1 MANRKLYRLSTQ
13 IFNINKNIHYICLM
27 NLQSKLEIEFK
38 KPLKAIGKDFKN
50 EYTNALASF
59 NGFDMSVD
67 EKYEAIKG
75 VLQKI
80 LDDYSDSKA
89 KTKGGRVARVIAKI
103 LSFII
108 PYFKA
113 KK

>member
-1 MANRKLYRLSTQ
+1 
-13 IFNINKNIHYICLM
+13 M
-27 NLQSKLEIEFK
+27 NMYSSLESEFSQ
-38 KPLKAIGKDFKN
+38 PFESIGKDFKN
-50 EYTNALASF
+50 EYTNALVSF
-59 NGFDMSVD
+59 NGFEMTVD

-113 KK
+113 K

>member
-1 MANRKLYRLSTQ
+1 
-13 IFNINKNIHYICLM
+13 M
-27 NLQSKLEIEFK
+27 NLYSSLEIEFY
-38 KPLKAIGKDFKN
+38 KPFEEVGLDFKN
-50 EYTNALASF
+50 EYTNALISF
-59 NGFDMSVD
+59 ESFDLDRD
-67 EKYEAIKG
+67 EKYEAIRG

-113 KK
+113 K

>member
-1 MANRKLYRLSTQ
+1 
-13 IFNINKNIHYICLM
+13 M
-27 NLQSKLEIEFK
+27 NMYSSLESEFSKPFES
-38 KPLKAIGKDFKN
+38 IGKDFKN
-50 EYTNALASF
+50 EYTNALGSF

-67 EKYEAIKG
+67 EKYEAIMG

>member
-1 MANRKLYRLSTQ
+1 
-13 IFNINKNIHYICLM
+13 M
-27 NLQSKLEIEFK
+27 NMYSSLESEFSKPIES
-38 KPLKAIGKDFKN
+38 IGKDFKN
-50 EYTNALASF
+50 EYTNALVSF
-59 NGFDMSVD
+59 SGFDMSVD

-80 LDDYSDSKA
+80 LDDYSASKA

-113 KK
+113 K

>member
-1 MANRKLYRLSTQ
+1 
-13 IFNINKNIHYICLM
+13 M
-27 NLQSKLEIEFK
+27 NMYSSLESEFSKPIES
-38 KPLKAIGKDFKN
+38 IGKDFKN
-50 EYTNALASF
+50 EYTNALVSF

-80 LDDYSDSKA
+80 LDDYSASKA

-103 LSFII
+103 LSFIM

>member
-1 MANRKLYRLSTQ
+1 
-13 IFNINKNIHYICLM
+13 M
-27 NLQSKLEIEFK
+27 NMYSSLESEFSKPMQNVGL
-38 KPLKAIGKDFKN
+38 DFKN
-50 EYTNALASF
+50 EYTNALVSFESF
-59 NGFDMSVD
+59 NLDRD
-67 EKYEAIKG
+67 EKYEAIRG

-80 LDDYSDSKA
+80 LDDYSATKPT
-89 KTKGGRVARVIAKI
+89 TKGGRVARVIAKI

>member
-1 MANRKLYRLSTQ
+1 
-13 IFNINKNIHYICLM
+13 M
-27 NLQSKLEIEFK
+27 NLYSSLEIEFK
-38 KPLKAIGKDFKN
+38 QPFEEVGLDFKN
-50 EYTNALASF
+50 EYTNALVSF

-113 KK
+113 KI

>member
-1 MANRKLYRLSTQ
+1 MYS
-13 IFNINKNIHYICLM
+13 
-27 NLQSKLEIEFK
+27 SLENEFSQ
-38 KPLKAIGKDFKN
+38 PFGSIGKDFKN
-50 EYTNALASF
+50 EYTNALVSF
-59 NGFDMSVD
+59 NGFEMSVD
-67 EKYEAIKG
+67 EKYDAIKG

>member
-1 MANRKLYRLSTQ
+1 
-13 IFNINKNIHYICLM
+13 M
-27 NLQSKLEIEFK
+27 NLYSSLEIEFK
-38 KPLKAIGKDFKN
+38 QPFEEVGLDFKN
-50 EYTNALASF
+50 EYTNALVSF

-67 EKYEAIKG
+67 EKYQAIKG

-113 KK
+113 K

>member
-1 MANRKLYRLSTQ
+1 
-13 IFNINKNIHYICLM
+13 M
-27 NLQSKLEIEFK
+27 NMYSYLESEFSKPFEEVGL
-38 KPLKAIGKDFKN
+38 DFKN
-50 EYTNALASF
+50 EYLKALKSF
-59 NGFDMSVD
+59 DGYNFDVD
-67 EKYEAIKG
+67 ERHQAIKG
-75 VLQKI
+75 VLQRI
-80 LDDYSDSKA
+80 LDRYSETPA

>member
-1 MANRKLYRLSTQ
+1 
-13 IFNINKNIHYICLM
+13 M
-27 NLQSKLEIEFK
+27 NMYSSLESEFSKPFGS
-38 KPLKAIGKDFKN
+38 IGKDFKN
-50 EYTNALASF
+50 EYTNALGSF

>member
-1 MANRKLYRLSTQ
+1 
-13 IFNINKNIHYICLM
+13 M
-27 NLQSKLEIEFK
+27 NMYSSLESEFSKPIES
-38 KPLKAIGKDFKN
+38 IGKDFKN
-50 EYTNALASF
+50 EYTNALVSF
-59 NGFDMSVD
+59 NGFEMTVD

>member
-1 MANRKLYRLSTQ
+1 
-13 IFNINKNIHYICLM
+13 M
-27 NLQSKLEIEFK
+27 NMYSSLESEFSKPFGS
-38 KPLKAIGKDFKN
+38 IGKDFKN

-89 KTKGGRVARVIAKI
+89 STKGGRIGRFFARVV
-103 LSFII
+103 SFCLPFIK
-108 PYFKA
+108 FK
-113 KK
+113 K

>member
-1 MANRKLYRLSTQ
+1 
-13 IFNINKNIHYICLM
+13 M
-27 NLQSKLEIEFK
+27 NMYSSLENEFSQ
-38 KPLKAIGKDFKN
+38 PFESIGKDFKN

>member
-1 MANRKLYRLSTQ
+1 
-13 IFNINKNIHYICLM
+13 M
-27 NLQSKLEIEFK
+27 NMYSSLESEFSKPFES
-38 KPLKAIGKDFKN
+38 IGKDFKN
-50 EYTNALASF
+50 EYTNALGSF

-75 VLQKI
+75 ILQKI

>member
-1 MANRKLYRLSTQ
+1 
-13 IFNINKNIHYICLM
+13 M
-27 NLQSKLEIEFK
+27 NMYSSLESEFSKPFES
-38 KPLKAIGKDFKN
+38 IGKDFKN
-50 EYTNALASF
+50 EYTNALGSF
-59 NGFDMSVD
+59 NGFEMTVD
-67 EKYEAIKG
+67 EKYQAIKG

>member
-1 MANRKLYRLSTQ
+1 
-13 IFNINKNIHYICLM
+13 M
-27 NLQSKLEIEFK
+27 NMYSSLESEFSKPFES
-38 KPLKAIGKDFKN
+38 IGKDFKN
-50 EYTNALASF
+50 EYTNAIVSF

-113 KK
+113 K

>member
-1 MANRKLYRLSTQ
+1 
-13 IFNINKNIHYICLM
+13 M
-27 NLQSKLEIEFK
+27 NLYSSLEIEFSQ
-38 KPLKAIGKDFKN
+38 PFESIGKDFKN
-50 EYTNALASF
+50 EYTNALVSF
-59 NGFDMSVD
+59 NGFEMTVD

>member
-1 MANRKLYRLSTQ
+1 
-13 IFNINKNIHYICLM
+13 M
-27 NLQSKLEIEFK
+27 NMYSSLESEFSKPIES
-38 KPLKAIGKDFKN
+38 IGKDFKN
-50 EYTNALASF
+50 EYTNALVSF

-67 EKYEAIKG
+67 EKYQAIKG